1 MDIKASKVK
10 TADQRQAYLW
20 MILQPF
26 SVIND
31 FGMAVLTEEQKTAF
45 AQIAKDASSVSPRL
59 ASSSKQER
67 EHVEALPGLMVKIYI
82 SSL

>member
-1 MDIKASKVK
+1 
-10 TADQRQAYLW
+10 

-45 AQIAKDASSVSPRL
+45 AQIAKDASSVLPRL

>member
-20 MILQPF
+20 MVIQPF

-31 FGMAVLTEEQKTAF
+31 FGMAVLTEDQRAAF
-45 AQIAKDASSVSPRL
+45 VQIAKDASSMLLRL
-59 ASSSKQER
+59 SSSSKQER
-67 EHVEALPGLMVKIYI
+67 EHVEALPGLIVKIYI